1 MLSSTII
8 VSLKVHI
15 PPDDTFSA
23 ERKTCYL
30 LGKYGIRFVCNI
42 SCICVNTDRI
52 LEKKMALFGGIFA
65 AFVEMLAVFDI
76 GVQSDR
82 VICRKGSCGNLW
94 PTFKVQ
100 F

>member
-1 MLSSTII
+1 MSSTII

-52 LEKKMALFGGIFA
+52 LERKKMASFDGIFA